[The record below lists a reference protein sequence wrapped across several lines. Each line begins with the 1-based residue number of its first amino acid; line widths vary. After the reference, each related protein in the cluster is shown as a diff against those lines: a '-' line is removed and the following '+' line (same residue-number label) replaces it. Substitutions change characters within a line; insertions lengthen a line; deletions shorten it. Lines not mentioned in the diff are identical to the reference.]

1 MPLLTNEDYLRKVPN
16 DFVLAILV
24 SRRVRELRRGGR
36 PLIETSLKDSV
47 EIAFEEI
54 RQGKIKAKLDDEA
67 EPAL

>member
-16 DFVLAILV
+16 DFLLTILV

-36 PLIETSLKDSV
+36 PLIETSLKDPI

-54 RQGKIKAKLDDEA
+54 KQGKVKAKLDDEA